1 MGALE
6 GRVAIVTGGGRG
18 IGRAHAHLFAAEGAQ
33 VLVNDVDPG
42 AAAAVVAEIEAAGGG
57 AAAPNVDDVTTW
69 KGGES
74 LVAAAIAAF
83 GDLHVLINNAGYLRD
98 RFIVNMSEEEWDSVI
113 AVHLKGHFVPLHHAA
128 VYWREQSA
136 QGAPRR
142 AAVVN
147 TTSTS
152 GLYGNPGQANY
163 GAAKAGIAALTRI
176 AAQELGR
183 YGVRVNA
190 VVPEAR
196 TRLTESAPGL
206 SEIMKA
212 PVDESRFDPWDPANV
227 APLVAWLGSESC
239 EATGRILSVSGGTI
253 EELTGW
259 TRVDGITKDARWT
272 IEELAGALPGLLD
285 HQEKL

>member
-6 GRVAIVTGGGRG
+6 GRVTIVTGGGRG
-18 IGRAHAHLFAAEGAQ
+18 IGRAHAHLFAAEGAP
-33 VLVNDVDPG
+33 VVVNDVDPD
-42 AAAAVVAEIEAAGGG
+42 AATAVVAEIEASGGV
-57 AAAPNVDDVTTW
+57 AVSSADDVTTW

-74 LVAAAIAAF
+74 LVAAAVAAF

-98 RFIVNMSEEEWDSVI
+98 RFIVNMSEDEWDSVI
-113 AVHLKGHFVPLHHAA
+113 AVHLKGHFVPLRHAA
-128 VYWREQSA
+128 AYWRERSNA
-136 QGAPRR
+136 GIELK

-176 AAQELGR
+176 AAQELAR

-206 SEIMKA
+206 SELMK
-212 PVDESRFDPWDPANV
+212 PPEDERFDPWDPDNV
-227 APLVAWLGSESC
+227 APLVGWLAAESC
-239 EATGRILSVSGGTI
+239 QATGRILAISGGTI

-259 TRVDGITKDARWT
+259 TKADGVTKDARWT
-272 IEELAGALPGLLD
+272 IPELDEVLPGLLD
-285 HQEKL
+285 HQERQ